1 MQTQSQFAQHVY
13 NSFFNIV
20 NVLNVA
26 TPKELNI
33 SVSSAAWFLLA
44 SLFCKGYVLTIPMKQ
59 VKFPFALFIYSK
71 YLLWQLKFCKIIIK
85 NCKLYHRHKLEVSPS
100 NYYWL
105 IRNNNY
111 MASNEIQRKES
122 SFQYRVSSR
131 FNA

>member
-20 NVLNVA
+20 NVLYVA

-85 NCKLYHRHKLEVSPS
+85 NCKLYHRHKPQTRGEPLKLLLVD
-100 NYYWL
+100 
-105 IRNNNY
+105 
-111 MASNEIQRKES
+111 KK
-122 SFQYRVSSR
+122 
-131 FNA
+131 